1 MSLNRG
7 VCKTMKGNE
16 KAWYA
21 AFKSKDARFD
31 GHFFV
36 GVASTGIYCR
46 PICRAKLPRAGN
58 CTYYAT
64 AAEAEWAGFRP
75 CLQCRPELA
84 PGTAPVDAA
93 ASLARR
99 AAGFLEE
106 NCGDMESLEELAA
119 HLGCTGRH
127 LRRVFTAEFNV
138 SPIQYLQT
146 LRLLLAKN
154 LLTSTRLSVL
164 DVAMSAGFGS
174 LRRFNELFKK
184 EYRLSP
190 AALRK
195 LGKGGKE
202 EEGSGIT
209 LTLPYRPPYRWER
222 LLEFLA
228 LRAIP
233 GVEAVRGGEYGRTVS
248 LATRRGKDVYGWIR
262 VGHCPVKN
270 ALIVVIARSL
280 LPALSQVLARVR
292 HLFDL
297 YCDPAAVDETLA
309 VMNGLSPGLYVPG
322 TRLPGCFDPY
332 ELAVRTALGRQISM
346 KAANALAGRLA
357 RSHGEPVRTGMEGLT
372 HAFPA
377 PGKILSLSGPG
388 SAGWGIPGMTA
399 SRGRAVVELARAFEE
414 GGIDFSFRA
423 DPEAEMKKLAELPG
437 IGTWT
442 AQYIAMRA
450 FGWTDAFP
458 STDPGIR
465 EALAP
470 RTQKEILALAEGW
483 RPWRGY
489 AAVNLWNSLKQH

>member
-1 MSLNRG
+1 M
-7 VCKTMKGNE
+7 
-16 KAWYA
+16 
-21 AFKSKDARFD
+21 
-31 GHFFV
+31 
-36 GVASTGIYCR
+36 
-46 PICRAKLPRAGN
+46 
-58 CTYYAT
+58 
-64 AAEAEWAGFRP
+64 
-75 CLQCRPELA
+75 
-84 PGTAPVDAA
+84 
-93 ASLARR
+93 
-99 AAGFLEE
+99 
-106 NCGDMESLEELAA
+106 
-119 HLGCTGRH
+119 
-127 LRRVFTAEFNV
+127 
-138 SPIQYLQT
+138 
-146 LRLLLAKN
+146 
-154 LLTSTRLSVL
+154 
-164 DVAMSAGFGS
+164 
-174 LRRFNELFKK
+174 
-184 EYRLSP
+184 
-190 AALRK
+190 RK

-233 GVEAVRGGEYGRTVS
+233 GVEAVRGGEYGRTVR

-309 VMNGLSPGLYVPG
+309 SMNGLSPGLYVPG

-388 SAGWGIPGMTA
+388 SAGWDIPGMTA

-414 GGIDFSFRA
+414 GSIDFSFRA
-423 DPEAEMKKLAELPG
+423 DPEAEMKKLAGLPG
-437 IGTWT
+437 IGICT

-465 EALAP
+465 EALSP

>member
-1 MSLNRG
+1 MPG
-7 VCKTMKGNE
+7 
-16 KAWYA
+16 KAA
-21 AFKSKDARFD
+21 QGRELHLLCHGGGS
-31 GHFFV
+31 G
-36 GVASTGIYCR
+36 TGRI
-46 PICRAKLPRAGN
+46 PALPAI
-58 CTYYAT
+58 
-64 AAEAEWAGFRP
+64 P
-75 CLQCRPELA
+75 
-84 PGTAPVDAA
+84 PGTAPVDAS

-99 AAGFLEE
+99 AASFLEE

-127 LRRVFTAEFNV
+127 LRRAFAAEFNV

-184 EYRLSP
+184 IYRFSP

-195 LGKGGKE
+195 QGKGKE
-202 EEGSGIT
+202 EDDSSGIT
-209 LTLPYRPPYRWER
+209 LMLPYRPPYQWEKM
-222 LLEFLA
+222 LEFLE

-233 GVEAVRGGEYGRTVS
+233 GVEAVRGGEYGRTVR
-248 LATRRGKDVYGWIR
+248 LATRRRKDVYGWIR
-262 VGHCPVKN
+262 MGHCPVKN
-270 ALIVVIARSL
+270 ALAVVIARSL

-309 VMNGLSPGLYVPG
+309 SMNNLSPGLYVPE

-332 ELAVRTALGRQISM
+332 ELAVRTVLERRISM
-346 KAANALAGRLA
+346 KAANALAGMFA
-357 RSHGEPVRTGMEGLT
+357 RSYGEPVRTGMEGLA

-377 PGKILSLSGPG
+377 PGKILSLSSPG
-388 SAGWGIPGMTA
+388 SAGQGIPGITA
-399 SRGRAVVELARAFEE
+399 SKGSTVVELARAFEE
-414 GGIDFSFRA
+414 GSIDFSFRA
-423 DPEAEMKKLAELPG
+423 DPEAEMKKLVGLPS
-437 IGTWT
+437 IGAWT

-458 STDPGIR
+458 STEHGIR

-489 AAVNLWNSLKQH
+489 AAVNL